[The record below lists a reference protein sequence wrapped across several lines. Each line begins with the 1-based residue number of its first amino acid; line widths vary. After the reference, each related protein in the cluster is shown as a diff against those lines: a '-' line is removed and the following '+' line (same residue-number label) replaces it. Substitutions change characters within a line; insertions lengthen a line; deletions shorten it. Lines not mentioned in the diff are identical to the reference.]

1 MNGSRQL
8 TTGMVFCGGRK
19 IWIIIPLLLFS
30 HCVYD
35 PMDNRLKVFNNT
47 NKEIYV
53 LIEDNGKSDFG
64 ISLYYCNNFFKKYHK
79 DSTFVKPQN
88 LSPGNQE
95 RISIKPSQRKQ
106 NDCIYFLC
114 ADFDSLFA
122 FTKEN
127 KEIKDFDDYSI
138 FFYTIKQ
145 LDSLDWKVTIDS
157 DSFVP
162 KGATIVKSLPVE

>member
-8 TTGMVFCGGRK
+8 TTGMVLCGGRK

-35 PMDNRLKVFNNT
+35 PMDFRLQIHNTSNREILICADGIGSYENNIDFSYFINILKEHHKNPEFPLPETILPLNQGNSPLKPRERKD
-47 NKEIYV
+47 NEI
-53 LIEDNGKSDFG
+53 
-64 ISLYYCNNFFKKYHK
+64 ISFF
-79 DSTFVKPQN
+79 
-88 LSPGNQE
+88 
-95 RISIKPSQRKQ
+95 
-106 NDCIYFLC
+106 C
-114 ADFDSLFA
+114 ADFDSLYNFSKQNREVEE
-122 FTKEN
+122 FN
-127 KEIKDFDDYSI
+127 DYTI
-138 FFYTIKQ
+138 FYFTIKQ